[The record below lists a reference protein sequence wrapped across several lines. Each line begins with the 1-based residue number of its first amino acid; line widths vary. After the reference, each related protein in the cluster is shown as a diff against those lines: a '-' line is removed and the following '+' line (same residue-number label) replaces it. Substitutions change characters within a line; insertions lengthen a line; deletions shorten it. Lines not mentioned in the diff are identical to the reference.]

1 MINKVRI
8 NAVTI
13 RVSMLVEGRRVQ
25 AVIDSGPEVSVWSS
39 KDYYS
44 LPDSDRPPLLQ
55 PTIELVVA
63 DHEQKLAAEGV
74 AMTKIQIDELEFQWP
89 MYVASIP
96 ESLLLG
102 LDILDAQDL
111 VVSSRKGLMV
121 RNTWV
126 ACEVTRHPVRVQQVV
141 IVNPKPLVVPPEH
154 EMIVQVPLE
163 PDQLQGCQDA
173 VLEPLVEDKRGLLL
187 ARSLINKE
195 NKWLPIRMVNLSQH
209 SIKLPRGHPLGE
221 LHPVDQQVQ
230 VLSPTS
236 TVRQVKVETLY
247 ESESGNVAGEAEE
260 SSNFPTEEDVRKKPS
275 KSQNISSLSTSTLQW
290 ESVFHL
296 HAIF

>member
-1 MINKVRI
+1 M
-8 NAVTI
+8 
-13 RVSMLVEGRRVQ
+13 
-25 AVIDSGPEVSVWSS
+25 
-39 KDYYS
+39 
-44 LPDSDRPPLLQ
+44 
-55 PTIELVVA
+55 
-63 DHEQKLAAEGV
+63 AAEGV

-163 PDQLQGCQDA
+163 PDQLQGCQNA

-247 ESESGNVAGEAEE
+247 
-260 SSNFPTEEDVRKKPS
+260 
-275 KSQNISSLSTSTLQW
+275 
-290 ESVFHL
+290 
-296 HAIF
+296 